1 MKVED
6 LSEAEG
12 FSRFKNLTLS
22 LRAMISQRRRMV
34 KDAAGSEQDLVSNN
48 QDILLSMMTVRQVYR
63 HIHRK
68 IEDKSK
74 GVAEVKSKLETISNK
89 YEGLVCQMNNIKREI
104 FNCKNVQLP
113 NLDRLEVIQPSLEEL
128 GKRTDLR
135 EIEQLDQVPDS

>member
-1 MKVED
+1 M
-6 LSEAEG
+6 
-12 FSRFKNLTLS
+12 TLS

-34 KDAAGSEQDLVSNN
+34 KDAAASEQDLVSNN
-48 QDILLSMMTVRQVYR
+48 QDVLLSLVTVRQVYR

-68 IEDKSK
+68 IEDKSR
-74 GVAEVKSKLETISNK
+74 GVFEVKSKLETISNK

-135 EIEQLDQVPDS
+135 EIEELDHVAARD